1 MPLHRER
8 HFYDRHLHAPI
19 RKKRLS
25 ILLIRF
31 SPNETIYQATII
43 GCSCYNT
50 RTAVSDRR
58 LTPDTIPSSTEE
70 NQQCQITVIRFRL

>member
-8 HFYDRHLHAPI
+8 HFYERQLHAQI

-31 SPNETIYQATII
+31 SPNETCVLQSN
-43 GCSCYNT
+43 C
-50 RTAVSDRR
+50 
-58 LTPDTIPSSTEE
+58 
-70 NQQCQITVIRFRL
+70 

>member
-8 HFYDRHLHAPI
+8 HFYERHLHAPI

-31 SPNETIYQATII
+31 SPHETIYQATII